1 MVSKKILEKFKRLYQ
16 EKFNISL
23 TDEETTQMATDLV
36 NLMRVLLEPEDEL
49 NENKSEHTER
59 RHDETIKAHP
69 Y

>member
-1 MVSKKILEKFKRLYQ
+1 MVSKEILEKFKKLYK

-49 NENKSEHTER
+49 NENKSEQTER

>member
-1 MVSKKILEKFKRLYQ
+1 MVSKEILEKFKKLYQ

-49 NENKSEHTER
+49 NENKSEQTER
-59 RHDETIKAHP
+59 RHDETIKAHS